1 MQPINMDN
9 DFSRDILISAMESIL
24 ENPSLANMN
33 EQLARLTDIEKL
45 HLKKL
50 IDIQVSIKSLEV
62 DALLNA
68 KPNQTRPAPGF
79 FSPMFYKVPYRYLI
93 KFKPG

>member
-1 MQPINMDN
+1 MKPINMDN

-50 IDIQVSIKSLEV
+50 IDIQVSIKILEV

-68 KPNQTRPAPGF
+68 KH
-79 FSPMFYKVPYRYLI
+79 
-93 KFKPG
+93 

>member
-1 MQPINMDN
+1 MKPINMDN

-33 EQLARLTDIEKL
+33 EQLSRLTDIEKM

-68 KPNQTRPAPGF
+68 KH
-79 FSPMFYKVPYRYLI
+79 
-93 KFKPG
+93 

>member
-1 MQPINMDN
+1 MKPINMDN

-45 HLKKL
+45 HLKNL

-68 KPNQTRPAPGF
+68 KN
-79 FSPMFYKVPYRYLI
+79 
-93 KFKPG
+93 

>member
-33 EQLARLTDIEKL
+33 EQLSRLTDIEKM

-68 KPNQTRPAPGF
+68 KN
-79 FSPMFYKVPYRYLI
+79 
-93 KFKPG
+93 

>member
-33 EQLARLTDIEKL
+33 EQLSRLTDIEKM

-68 KPNQTRPAPGF
+68 KH
-79 FSPMFYKVPYRYLI
+79 
-93 KFKPG
+93 

>member
-1 MQPINMDN
+1 MKPINMDN
-9 DFSRDILISAMESIL
+9 DFSRDILISAMKSIL

-68 KPNQTRPAPGF
+68 KN
-79 FSPMFYKVPYRYLI
+79 
-93 KFKPG
+93 

>member
-33 EQLARLTDIEKL
+33 KQLARLTDIEKL

-62 DALLNA
+62 DALLNV
-68 KPNQTRPAPGF
+68 KH
-79 FSPMFYKVPYRYLI
+79 
-93 KFKPG
+93 

>member
-1 MQPINMDN
+1 MKPINMDN

-33 EQLARLTDIEKL
+33 EQLSRLTDIEKL

-68 KPNQTRPAPGF
+68 KH
-79 FSPMFYKVPYRYLI
+79 
-93 KFKPG
+93 

>member
-33 EQLARLTDIEKL
+33 EQLSRLTDIEKL

-68 KPNQTRPAPGF
+68 KH
-79 FSPMFYKVPYRYLI
+79 
-93 KFKPG
+93 

>member
-33 EQLARLTDIEKL
+33 EQLSRLTDIEKL

-68 KPNQTRPAPGF
+68 K
-79 FSPMFYKVPYRYLI
+79 Y
-93 KFKPG
+93 

>member
-24 ENPSLANMN
+24 ENPGLANMN

-62 DALLNA
+62 DALLNV
-68 KPNQTRPAPGF
+68 KH
-79 FSPMFYKVPYRYLI
+79 
-93 KFKPG
+93 

>member
-33 EQLARLTDIEKL
+33 EQLSRLTDIEKL

-68 KPNQTRPAPGF
+68 KN
-79 FSPMFYKVPYRYLI
+79 
-93 KFKPG
+93 

>member
-9 DFSRDILISAMESIL
+9 NFSRDILISAMESIL

-33 EQLARLTDIEKL
+33 EQLSRLTDIEKI

-68 KPNQTRPAPGF
+68 KH
-79 FSPMFYKVPYRYLI
+79 
-93 KFKPG
+93 